1 MCMFNLPVR
10 GRLGA
15 KINLGAGVAC
25 HFGPSRPSLSLGTAL
40 FPRDS
45 SITQVGRNKRL
56 FQTQD
61 CRFFVFLFKL
71 YKIFLY
77 RKILKKKT
85 HYLSPFWKN
94 QAIVNTKN
102 GFE

>member
-45 SITQVGRNKRL
+45 SITQPGRNERL

-61 CRFFVFLFKL
+61 CRFLFKRMQN
-71 YKIFLY
+71 IIICENFE
-77 RKILKKKT
+77 
-85 HYLSPFWKN
+85 KN
-94 QAIVNTKN
+94 II
-102 GFE
+102 